1 MQIAIIFLALILLIV
16 LVFKGVSI
24 YLATPLC
31 AILVAILSGVDFFQ
45 AYMETY
51 MGGMVGFAKT
61 YLPMFMLG
69 AIFGKIMEDSG
80 AAKSIALF
88 IVKKL
93 GKGKALLSIVLAGA
107 ILTYGGV
114 SMFVASFALY
124 PLALAIFRE
133 ANISRR
139 LIPATIQAGTFTF
152 TMVALPGS
160 PAIQNIIPTNYFGTT
175 ATAAPVLGIIAT
187 IMMFG
192 MSMAWLGHA
201 KKRYEKKGLFFDE
214 PAECAAEENSENLPN
229 PLVSLIPLLVVLL
242 SYNLIPLIFPV
253 SDYVKSN
260 MIVPALLLGVIVGI
274 LLNLKYLNP
283 METLNKGATNS
294 IIPTLNTSAIV
305 GFGAVIKAVPAFAAL
320 TEAIFSINISN
331 PLIAEAIAIYII
343 TAATGS
349 SSGGLT
355 IALDALGDRFVQM
368 SQSTGIS
375 LDVFHRVAA
384 VSSAAFDSLPHNGG
398 VLVLLDLSGYGYK
411 HIYWDM
417 FIITVIIP
425 LITSF
430 AMVFLGG
437 IGVI

>member
-1 MQIAIIFLALILLIV
+1 
-16 LVFKGVSI
+16 
-24 YLATPLC
+24 
-31 AILVAILSGVDFFQ
+31 
-45 AYMETY
+45 
-51 MGGMVGFAKT
+51 
-61 YLPMFMLG
+61 
-69 AIFGKIMEDSG
+69 
-80 AAKSIALF
+80 
-88 IVKKL
+88 
-93 GKGKALLSIVLAGA
+93 
-107 ILTYGGV
+107 
-114 SMFVASFALY
+114 
-124 PLALAIFRE
+124 
-133 ANISRR
+133 
-139 LIPATIQAGTFTF
+139 
-152 TMVALPGS
+152 
-160 PAIQNIIPTNYFGTT
+160 
-175 ATAAPVLGIIAT
+175 
-187 IMMFG
+187 MMFG